1 MAEPTTPAPTATPPD
16 PYFYIHFSRRLSR
29 CAWTIDRVTGFAD
42 ALGDTLAQITREYGE
57 RWGSRIYLTSHV
69 SQELHA
75 LSEEMMSMQV
85 SFTRWRRA
93 EELQRQKEAERRER
107 RREKQRERR
116 KRRGKK

>member
-16 PYFYIHFSRRLSR
+16 PHFYVHFSRRLAR

-42 ALGDTLAQITREYGE
+42 ALGDILAQVTREYGE
-57 RWGSRIYLTSHV
+57 RWGSRIYLTTHV
-69 SQELHA
+69 SQELRA

-93 EELQRQKEAERRER
+93 EEVQRRKEEERRER
-107 RREKQRERR
+107 RRA
-116 KRRGKK
+116 KRQGKKQGM